1 MSEEKTLKEVR
12 TEKEKIKWAIR
23 EKLLGIF
30 FDAEKILR
38 IATMD
43 IYCDSIVS
51 HTDIE
56 EFICKSKQLADS
68 IAELQELQIA
78 YQELDKKEDELLV

>member
-1 MSEEKTLKEVR
+1 MAEEKTLKEVR
-12 TEKEKIKWAIR
+12 TEKEKIEWAIR
-23 EKLLGIF
+23 EKLLGVF
-30 FDAEKILR
+30 FDAEMILR

-43 IYCDSIVS
+43 IYCASIVS
-51 HTDIE
+51 HME